1 MHIAFI
7 AATAA
12 LGGLLFGYD
21 TGVIS
26 GALLFLRAAFQ
37 LSPLMLG
44 VVTSIALGGAAFGA
58 AFAGRL
64 ADRFGRRPILLA
76 TSVIFVAGAAV
87 SALAPDLPVLL
98 AGRLLVGLGI
108 GGASMLTPLYL
119 AEIAPAK
126 ERGALVSF
134 NQLAVTLGILGSY
147 LIGYALAAD
156 GAWRWMLGLGGV
168 PGIVL
173 AIGMLLLPETPRWL
187 AGHGHTDQARAALQ
201 QLRGRGADVKAEM
214 AQLRDDLTTKAQAKP
229 ENRLGHAA
237 ARLPMIVGIGLAIFQ
252 QVTGIN
258 TVIYFAPTIF
268 QASGLS
274 SASAAILATA
284 GIGVVNVAMTMVAIW
299 LVDRVGR
306 RALLLC
312 GLGGMGI
319 SLCLL
324 ALGFMIGSGPALG
337 YLTAAS
343 LTAYIGCF
351 AIGLGPVFWLL
362 ISEIFP
368 MAIRARGMSA
378 ATIANWLANLVVAL
392 TFLDLADLMGHAGV
406 FLLYAAMTFGGL
418 AFGLLPGAG
427 NQGPQPGSGAGTLGQ
442 TRRGEA
448 AARRS
453 APVHDPVKPTGVPPK
468 PRSRNEGMLR
478 PISKLEGYK
487 IDGSDGSIGT
497 VSDVLFDDATWK
509 LRWLV
514 VDTGHWLTGRKVL
527 LHPSAIGAV
536 DDERQSVAVQLTKA
550 RIKDSPG
557 ILHDQP
563 VSQQME
569 AGLYG
574 YYGWDPYWGGSYYGM
589 GAIAAPFS
597 VKALLRRVRHG

>member
-1 MHIAFI
+1 MHIALI

-26 GALLFLRAAFQ
+26 GALLFLRTAFH

-64 ADRFGRRPILLA
+64 ADRFGRRPILFI
-76 TSVIFVAGAAV
+76 TSLVFVAGAAV
-87 SALAPDLPVLL
+87 SALAPDLATLL
-98 AGRLLVGLGI
+98 GGRLLVGIGI

-147 LIGYALAAD
+147 LVGYALAAG

-168 PGIVL
+168 PGILL
-173 AIGMLLLPETPRWL
+173 AIGMLFLPETPRWL
-187 AGHGHTDQARAALQ
+187 AGHGHPDRARTALLR
-201 QLRGRGADVKAEM
+201 LRGHRADIKAEM
-214 AQLRDDLTTKAQAKP
+214 ALLRDDLTAKSQAKA
-229 ENRLGHAA
+229 ENHLGHAS
-237 ARLPMIVGIGLAIFQ
+237 ARLPMIVGIGLAVFQ

-268 QASGLS
+268 QAAGLS

-284 GIGVVNVAMTMVAIW
+284 GIGVINVVMTMVAIR

-324 ALGFMIGSGPALG
+324 ALGFTLGTGPALG

-343 LTAYIGCF
+343 LAAYIGCF

-378 ATIANWLANLVVAL
+378 ATIANWVSNLVVAL
-392 TFLDLADLMGHAGV
+392 TFLDLAGLMGHAGV
-406 FLLYAAMTFGGL
+406 FVLYASLTFAGVAFAYFLVPETKGL
-418 AFGLLPGAG
+418 
-427 NQGPQPGSGAGTLGQ
+427 S
-442 TRRGEA
+442 
-448 AARRS
+448 
-453 APVHDPVKPTGVPPK
+453 
-468 PRSRNEGMLR
+468 
-478 PISKLEGYK
+478 LE
-487 IDGSDGSIGT
+487 
-497 VSDVLFDDATWK
+497 
-509 LRWLV
+509 
-514 VDTGHWLTGRKVL
+514 
-527 LHPSAIGAV
+527 
-536 DDERQSVAVQLTKA
+536 AVQALWVERAKA
-550 RIKDSPG
+550 KSHLPA
-557 ILHDQP
+557 HP
-563 VSQQME
+563 
-569 AGLYG
+569 
-574 YYGWDPYWGGSYYGM
+574 
-589 GAIAAPFS
+589 API
-597 VKALLRRVRHG
+597 GD

>member
-26 GALLFLRAAFQ
+26 GALLFLRSAFH
-37 LSPLMLG
+37 LSPFMLG

-76 TSVIFVAGAAV
+76 TSLIFVAGAAV
-87 SALAPDLPVLL
+87 SALAPELAVLL
-98 AGRLLVGLGI
+98 AGRLLVGVGI

-156 GAWRWMLGLGGV
+156 AAWRWMLGLGGV

-187 AGHGHTDQARAALQ
+187 AGHGHTDQARAALLR
-201 QLRGRGADVKAEM
+201 LRGKDADIKAEM
-214 AQLRDDLTTKAQAKP
+214 AQLRDGLKTKAQARP
-229 ENRLGHAA
+229 ENHLGHAS

-268 QASGLS
+268 QAAGLS

-284 GIGVVNVAMTMVAIW
+284 GIGVVNVLMTMVAIW

-306 RALLLC
+306 RPLLLC
-312 GLGGMGI
+312 GLGGMAI

-324 ALGFMIGSGPALG
+324 AAAFLLGSGPVLG
-337 YLTAAS
+337 YLTAGS

-406 FLLYAAMTFGGL
+406 FLLYAAMTLAGL
-418 AFGLLPGAG
+418 AFAYVLVPETRGLSLEAVQALWAKRAGA
-427 NQGPQPGSGAGTLGQ
+427 
-442 TRRGEA
+442 
-448 AARRS
+448 
-453 APVHDPVKPTGVPPK
+453 KP
-468 PRSRNEGMLR
+468 
-478 PISKLEGYK
+478 
-487 IDGSDGSIGT
+487 
-497 VSDVLFDDATWK
+497 
-509 LRWLV
+509 
-514 VDTGHWLTGRKVL
+514 
-527 LHPSAIGAV
+527 LHPALHTP
-536 DDERQSVAVQLTKA
+536 VA
-550 RIKDSPG
+550 R
-557 ILHDQP
+557 
-563 VSQQME
+563 
-569 AGLYG
+569 
-574 YYGWDPYWGGSYYGM
+574 
-589 GAIAAPFS
+589 
-597 VKALLRRVRHG
+597 

>member
-1 MHIAFI
+1 VHIAFI

-12 LGGLLFGYD
+12 LGGVLFGYD

-26 GALLFLRAAFQ
+26 GALLFLRTAFH

-44 VVTSIALGGAAFGA
+44 VVTSIALGGAAVGA

-64 ADRFGRRPILLA
+64 ADRFGRRPILLV
-76 TSVIFVAGAAV
+76 TSVIFVVGATV
-87 SALAPDLPVLL
+87 SALAPDLAVLL
-98 AGRLLVGLGI
+98 GGRLLVGVGI

-173 AIGMLLLPETPRWL
+173 AVGMFLLPETPRWL
-187 AGHGHTDQARAALQ
+187 AGHGHSDQARAALLR
-201 QLRGRGADVKAEM
+201 LRGPGANIHAEL
-214 AQLRDDLTTKAQAKP
+214 AQLHDDLTTKARARP
-229 ENRLGHAA
+229 ENHLSHAA

-284 GIGVVNVAMTMVAIW
+284 GIGVVNVLMTVVAIW

-312 GLGGMGI
+312 GLAGMGI

-324 ALGFMIGSGPALG
+324 ALGFIIGAGPARG

-368 MAIRARGMSA
+368 TAIRARGMSA
-378 ATIANWLANLVVAL
+378 ATIANWLSNLVVAL
-392 TFLDLADLMGHAGV
+392 TFLDLADLLGHAGV

-418 AFGLLPGAG
+418 VFAYFLVPETKGL
-427 NQGPQPGSGAGTLGQ
+427 S
-442 TRRGEA
+442 
-448 AARRS
+448 
-453 APVHDPVKPTGVPPK
+453 
-468 PRSRNEGMLR
+468 
-478 PISKLEGYK
+478 LE
-487 IDGSDGSIGT
+487 
-497 VSDVLFDDATWK
+497 
-509 LRWLV
+509 
-514 VDTGHWLTGRKVL
+514 
-527 LHPSAIGAV
+527 
-536 DDERQSVAVQLTKA
+536 AVQALWVKRAGSKPLQTVVH
-550 RIKDSPG
+550 P
-557 ILHDQP
+557 P
-563 VSQQME
+563 V
-569 AGLYG
+569 
-574 YYGWDPYWGGSYYGM
+574 
-589 GAIAAPFS
+589 
-597 VKALLRRVRHG
+597 AL